1 MPKFHLET
9 LPIININND
18 YHIELDNKTY
28 NEQEQYS
35 KVSTIFFSN
44 KYGSVKIKGIFDLS
58 NKNIPSLI
66 IINKLYLEISNQLLN
81 ACIYN
86 FGTYQ
91 VELEFNFSFKDI
103 NNIKGIEQYLTNEY
117 NCKIDYDN
125 RKIYILLN
133 EINNIDIIH
142 KLEGELEKED
152 NENFNNYINM
162 MKTRQKIKNFDEMLQ
177 FPKVS
182 TIKSNIINDENIQN
196 EIIEE
201 DNDNY
206 NDNDSLNNIEMKDIS
221 YIENPFI
228 NANISD
234 KIEEKKIETLSDF
247 NLNMGLGNKI
257 NYVKNK
263 DINDISDINNLA
275 YKEGKE
281 NYLNKIKN
289 SKIKNAVNKLISNGA
304 LLMKKN
310 IKTNILNTIS
320 INGSYLLL
328 NNNNDKYGNNYKF
341 SPHSILLNN
350 DISGNSDDLNDY
362 KNIIFEN
369 YIALLDNMIINNN
382 NNLNINDYTHL
393 IMIYINQIQNKIDE
407 IYKKQNKTLINN
419 KLVEKYK
426 KIISALK
433 LFCILF
439 LNCFMY
445 KPENEYINN
454 PNLFTDSFSDKVMLY
469 RKRLLIEWCVDEQ
482 KNQIEKKSPNINI
495 INADK
500 ENDIKANYE
509 KLYSFG
515 QIKKNIDNDKN
526 KKISL
531 FMRAKMSNNI
541 EKISKNNMYYF
552 TGYNS
557 LHGENNRQFRD
568 IFIDKY
574 NNDWLSFFIQSL
586 LYEEKRDNYIVY
598 SIELLTKNINKM
610 SDKAKPIINNNN
622 NNNIVHDINFVL
634 LKLYESYIKGDINE
648 QIKYLKMLS
657 YSCNI
662 NKNNSSDHFIQYII
676 CSILLKIIPII
687 FPKDDQL
694 NREITDKIFIKK
706 MTYNL
711 LLKIIEELLINAPI
725 DTYGNYI
732 HAIKLIL
739 LSFLS
744 NKIKNKLI
752 NYLISKINITSE
764 SLNNIEENNPLLL
777 NENQKYNLLGYIY
790 NSLCLWK
797 NAYNCFISSKEY
809 KYALDA
815 CINYAIAEIKNNNEN
830 TDFKEIFLRLN
841 SIKKNKP
848 NLFVDIYQSFYLF
861 FKYMCENKKNNIEIN
876 NINILLKEFSSK
888 EKYLCCD
895 LIDDDTR
902 GIIIDLLYKLLIK
915 LNEEKYATGNSELI
929 VNKYI
934 KTKTELNM
942 MNNALLDNIKY
953 KNNIFC

>member
-1 MPKFHLET
+1 MPKFHLEI
-9 LPIININND
+9 LPKININND
-18 YHIELDNKTY
+18 YHIEIDNKSY
-28 NEQEQYS
+28 DEQEQYS
-35 KVSTIFFSN
+35 KVSSIFFSN
-44 KYGSVKIKGIFDLS
+44 KYGSVKIKGFFDLS

-66 IINKLYLEISNQLLN
+66 IINKLYLEISKQLLK
-81 ACIYN
+81 ARIYN
-86 FGTYQ
+86 FGTYKL
-91 VELEFNFSFKDI
+91 EIEFNFSFKDI
-103 NNIKGIEQYLTNEY
+103 NNLISIEEYLKNEY

-125 RKIYILLN
+125 MKIYILLN
-133 EINNIDIIH
+133 EITNIDIFH
-142 KLEGELEKED
+142 KIGGELEKED
-152 NENFNNYINM
+152 TENLNKNYINM
-162 MKTRQKIKNFDEMLQ
+162 MKARQKIKNFDEMLQ

-201 DNDNY
+201 DN

-221 YIENPFI
+221 YTENPFI
-228 NANISD
+228 NINLTD

-247 NLNMGLGNKI
+247 NLNMGLGNKKI
-257 NYVKNK
+257 NYIKNK
-263 DINDISDINNLA
+263 DINEINNLA
-275 YKEGKE
+275 YKEGNE

-289 SKIKNAVNKLISNGA
+289 LKIKNTVNKLISNGA

-310 IKTNILNTIS
+310 IKTNILNTIN
-320 INGSYLLL
+320 INGAYLLL
-328 NNNNDKYGNNYKF
+328 NNKNDNDKYISNYKF
-341 SPHSILLNN
+341 SFNNILLDN
-350 DISGNSDDLNDY
+350 DISNNADDLNDY
-362 KNIIFEN
+362 KKIIFDN
-369 YIALLDNMIINNN
+369 YITLLDSMMKNNN

-393 IMIYINQIQNKIDE
+393 IMIYINQIQNKVDE
-407 IYKKQNKTLINN
+407 IEKKQNEGFINN
-419 KLVEKYK
+419 KIIEKYK

-454 PNLFTDSFSDKVMLY
+454 PNLFTDSFSDKAMSY
-469 RKRLLIEWCVDEQ
+469 RKRLLIEWCIDEQ
-482 KNQIEKKSPNINI
+482 KNKIEKNLPNIN
-495 INADK
+495 NNNNGK
-500 ENDIKANYE
+500 DIKSNYE
-509 KLYSFG
+509 KYYSFG
-515 QIKKNIDNDKN
+515 QIKKNIDIVNENN

-531 FMRAKMSNNI
+531 FLRAKMSNNN

-557 LHGENNRQFRD
+557 VHGENNRQFRD

-598 SIELLTKNINKM
+598 SIELLTKNINRM
-610 SDKAKPIINNNN
+610 NDRAMPIINKNNTP
-622 NNNIVHDINFVL
+622 VYDINFIL

-657 YSCNI
+657 YAFI
-662 NKNNSSDHFIQYII
+662 IDKNNSSDHFIQYII

-687 FPKDDQL
+687 FPKDDQI
-694 NREITDKIFIKK
+694 NHEITDKLFIKK
-706 MTYNL
+706 LTYNL
-711 LLKIIEELLINAPI
+711 LLKIIEELLINTPSN
-725 DTYGNYI
+725 TYENYI
-732 HAIKLIL
+732 QAIKLIL

-752 NYLISKINITSE
+752 NNLISRINIPVK

-777 NENQKYNLLGYIY
+777 NEIQKYKLLGYIY

-797 NAYNCFISSKEY
+797 NAYNCFISAKEY
-809 KYALDA
+809 KYALEA
-815 CINYAIAEIKNNNEN
+815 CINYAVAEIKNNHEN

-841 SIKKNKP
+841 DIKNNMP
-848 NLFVDIYQSFYLF
+848 ILFVYIYQFFYLF
-861 FKYMCENKKNNIEIN
+861 IKYMSENKKNNIDIN
-876 NINILLKEFSSK
+876 NINLLLKEFSMK
-888 EKYLCCD
+888 QKYLYCD

-902 GIIIDLLYKLLIK
+902 GVIIDLLYKLLIK
-915 LNEEKYATGNSELI
+915 LNVEKSATGNNELI
-929 VNKYI
+929 LKKYV
-934 KTKTELNM
+934 KTKTEIDM

-953 KNNIFC
+953 KNKIFC

>member
-1 MPKFHLET
+1 MPKFHLEI

-18 YHIELDNKTY
+18 YHIELDNKSY
-28 NEQEQYS
+28 NEQELYS
-35 KVSTIFFSN
+35 KVSIIFFSN
-44 KYGSVKIKGIFDLS
+44 KYGSVKIKGLFDLS

-66 IINKLYLEISNQLLN
+66 IINKLYFEISKQLLN
-81 ACIYN
+81 ACIYK

-91 VELEFNFSFKDI
+91 LEIEFNFSFNDI
-103 NNIKGIEQYLTNEY
+103 KNIKSIEELLENEY

-133 EINNIDIIH
+133 EIKNVDIIH
-142 KLEGELEKED
+142 KIGGTLDVDVMG
-152 NENFNNYINM
+152 
-162 MKTRQKIKNFDEMLQ
+162 TRQKIKIIDEDKIQ
-177 FPKVS
+177 FPKFS
-182 TIKSNIINDENIQN
+182 TIKSNINNNENIQN
-196 EIIEE
+196 EINEE
-201 DNDNY
+201 EK
-206 NDNDSLNNIEMKDIS
+206 DSLNNIEMNDIS
-221 YIENPFI
+221 DTENPFV
-228 NANISD
+228 NNNTD
-234 KIEEKKIETLSDF
+234 KIEEKKIETISDF
-247 NLNMGLGNKI
+247 NLNMGLGNNKI

-263 DINDISDINNLA
+263 DINDINNINNLDF
-275 YKEGKE
+275 KEGSD
-281 NYLNKIKN
+281 NYLNKIIN
-289 SKIKNAVNKLISNGA
+289 PKIKNTVNKLIANGA

-310 IKTNILNTIS
+310 IKTNILNTIN

-328 NNNNDKYGNNYKF
+328 NNNNDKNGNNYIF
-341 SPHSILLNN
+341 SLNNILLDN
-350 DISGNSDDLNDY
+350 DISDNAYDLHEY
-362 KNIIFEN
+362 KKIIFEN
-369 YIALLDNMIINNN
+369 YITILDNIMKNNN
-382 NNLNINDYTHL
+382 NMNINDYTHL
-393 IMIYINQIQNKIDE
+393 IMIYINQLQNKIDE
-407 IYKKQNKTLINN
+407 IEKKQNKSIINN
-419 KLVEKYK
+419 KFVEKYK

-445 KPENEYINN
+445 KPENEFINN
-454 PNLFTDSFSDKVMLY
+454 PNLFTNYFSDKVMSY

-482 KNQIEKKSPNINI
+482 KNKLDKNISNINI
-495 INADK
+495 INDDK
-500 ENDIKANYE
+500 DIKTNYE

-515 QIKKNIDNDKN
+515 QIKKNIDNYNN

-531 FMRAKMSNNI
+531 FMRAKMSNNN

-552 TGYNS
+552 TGYNA
-557 LHGENNRQFRD
+557 LHGENNRQFKD

-598 SIELLTKNINKM
+598 SIELLSKNINKM
-610 SDKAKPIINNNN
+610 NDNAKPIININNTM
-622 NNNIVHDINFVL
+622 VYDINFVL

-657 YSCNI
+657 YSCII
-662 NKNNSSDHFIQYII
+662 NKNNSTDHFIQYII

-694 NREITDKIFIKK
+694 DHEITDKIFIKK
-706 MTYNL
+706 ITYNL
-711 LLKIIEELLINAPI
+711 LLKIIEEILINSPI
-725 DTYGNYI
+725 NKYDNYAQ
-732 HAIKLIL
+732 AIKLIL

-744 NKIKNKLI
+744 NKTKNKLI
-752 NYLISKINITSE
+752 NNLISKINIPSE

-797 NAYNCFISSKEY
+797 NAYNCFISAKEY

-815 CINYAIAEIKNNNEN
+815 CINYAVAEIKNNNEN

-841 SIKKNKP
+841 NIKKNMP
-848 NLFVDIYQSFYLF
+848 TLFVDIYQCFYLF
-861 FKYMCENKKNNIEIN
+861 VKYMSENKKNQIDVNHIN
-876 NINILLKEFSSK
+876 LLLKEFSSK

-915 LNEEKYATGNSELI
+915 LNKEQSATGNSELI
-929 VNKYI
+929 VKKYV

>member
-1 MPKFHLET
+1 MPKFHLQI

-28 NEQEQYS
+28 NEEEYYS

-44 KYGSVKIKGIFDLS
+44 KYGSVKIKGLFDLS

-66 IINKLYLEISNQLLN
+66 IINKLYFEISKQLLN

-91 VELEFNFSFKDI
+91 VEIEFNFSFNDI
-103 NNIKGIEQYLTNEY
+103 NKLKSIEEYLKNEY
-117 NCKIDYDN
+117 NIKIDYDN

-133 EINNIDIIH
+133 EIKNIDIIH
-142 KLEGELEKED
+142 KIGGELDAEGMGTMGARGT
-152 NENFNNYINM
+152 IGM
-162 MKTRQKIKNFDEMLQ
+162 GTGQKIKNIDEDKVLQ
-177 FPKVS
+177 FTKF
-182 TIKSNIINDENIQN
+182 TNIISNINNNENIQN

-201 DNDNY
+201 E
-206 NDNDSLNNIEMKDIS
+206 NDSLNNIEMKDIS
-221 YIENPFI
+221 YSENPFI
-228 NANISD
+228 NANITD
-234 KIEEKKIETLSDF
+234 KVEEKKIETLSDF
-247 NLNMGLGNKI
+247 NLNMGLGNKQI

-263 DINDISDINNLA
+263 DIKDINNLNNLA
-275 YKEGKE
+275 YKEGNE
-281 NYLNKIKN
+281 NYLNKIIN
-289 SKIKNAVNKLISNGA
+289 PKIKNTVNKLISNGA

-310 IKTNILNTIS
+310 IKTNILNTINV
-320 INGSYLLL
+320 NGSYLLL
-328 NNNNDKYGNNYKF
+328 NNNNDKYGNNYIF
-341 SPHSILLNN
+341 SLNNILLDN
-350 DISGNSDDLNDY
+350 DISGNPDDINDY
-362 KNIIFEN
+362 KKIIFDN
-369 YIALLDNMIINNN
+369 YITLLDNITKNNN

-407 IYKKQNKTLINN
+407 IEKKQNKSIINN
-419 KLVEKYK
+419 KFIEKYK

-454 PNLFTDSFSDKVMLY
+454 PNLFTHSFSDQVMSY

-482 KNQIEKKSPNINI
+482 KNKIDKNMPNSNI
-495 INADK
+495 IKDN
-500 ENDIKANYE
+500 NDIKSNYE

-515 QIKKNIDNDKN
+515 QIKKNIDNNDN

-531 FMRAKMSNNI
+531 FMRAKMSNNN

-552 TGYNS
+552 TGYNA

-598 SIELLTKNINKM
+598 SIELLSKNINKM
-610 SDKAKPIINNNN
+610 NDNAKPVININNTM
-622 NNNIVHDINFVL
+622 VYDINFVL
-634 LKLYESYIKGDINE
+634 LKLYENYIKGDINE

-657 YSCNI
+657 YSCII

-687 FPKDDQL
+687 FPKDDEI
-694 NREITDKIFIKK
+694 NREITDKVFIKK

-711 LLKIIEELLINAPI
+711 LIKIIEELLINTPNN
-725 DTYGNYI
+725 TYGNY
-732 HAIKLIL
+732 AQAVKLIL

-744 NKIKNKLI
+744 NKTKNKLI
-752 NYLISKINITSE
+752 NNLISKINIPSE

-790 NSLCLWK
+790 NSLCEWK
-797 NAYNCFISSKEY
+797 NAYNSFISAKEY

-815 CINYAIAEIKNNNEN
+815 CINYAVAEIKNNEGN

-841 SIKKNKP
+841 NIKKNMP
-848 NLFVDIYQSFYLF
+848 TLFVDIYQCFYLF
-861 FKYMCENKKNNIEIN
+861 VKYMSDNKKNNIDIN
-876 NINILLKEFSSK
+876 NITVLLKEFSSK

-915 LNEEKYATGNSELI
+915 LNKEKSATGNSELI
-929 VNKYI
+929 VKNYV